1 MIDFVENISLLKYN
15 TFHIDAKAKFFCQT
29 KTDQEIKHAIKWC
42 DEKNLPYFVL
52 AGGSNII
59 FRTDFE
65 GLIIHPISKGIT
77 LLPDNQTV
85 IAESGEDWDQFVEWT
100 VLNGLYGLENLSHI
114 PGSVGAS
121 PIQNI
126 GAYGA
131 EASDNMIYVEYL
143 NTDTLETERIDAKDC
158 EFGYRESIFKN
169 KLKGK
174 AIVLRVAFRLTKNGE
189 LNTKYGA
196 ITSEIEAM
204 GAGVTLKTMR
214 QAIINIRVSKLPD
227 PMIDPNAGS
236 FFKNPVVS
244 NLIADEIRGQFP
256 NMPSY
261 DLPGE
266 GVKIPAGWLI
276 DNAGLKGFKRGKV
289 AVHDKQALVIVNKEN
304 ANGEEILE
312 FAAFIAQQVF
322 DKYNI
327 KITRE
332 VNVL

>member
-1 MIDFVENISLLKYN
+1 MIDLVENISLLEYN
-15 TFHIDAKAKFFCQT
+15 TFNIDAKARFFCQT
-29 KTDQEIKHAIKWC
+29 KTDDQLRHAIKWC
-42 DEKNLPYFVL
+42 DEKQLPFFVL

-59 FRTDFE
+59 FRTDFD
-65 GLIIHPISKGIT
+65 GLIIHPTSKGIT
-77 LLPDNQTV
+77 LLPDNETV
-85 IAESGEDWDQFVEWT
+85 IAEAGEEWDELVEWS
-100 VLNGLYGLENLSHI
+100 VQNGLYGLENLSHI

-131 EASDNMIYVEYL
+131 EAADNMVYVEYL
-143 NTDTLETERIDAKDC
+143 NTDTLQIERIEAKDC
-158 EFGYRESIFKN
+158 EFGYRESVFKN
-169 KLKGK
+169 SLKGK
-174 AIVLRVAFRLTKNGE
+174 AVVLRVAFRLTKNGE

-204 GAGVTLKTMR
+204 GEQVSLKTMR
-214 QAIINIRVSKLPD
+214 QAIINIRQSKLPD
-227 PMIDPNAGS
+227 PERDPNAGS

-244 NLIADEIRGQFP
+244 SEIADKIRCQYP

-261 DLPGE
+261 DVPGE

-276 DNAGLKGFKRGKV
+276 DNAGLKGFKQGKV
-289 AVHDKQALVIVNKEN
+289 AVHDKQALVIVNKDG
-304 ANGEEILE
+304 ANGQEILD
-312 FAAFIAQQVF
+312 FAEFIAQQVLI
-322 DKYNI
+322 KYNI